1 MKNTKKLTMGAMLL
15 AIVGAV
21 MVIDRLL
28 AFAFDEL
35 IFLLIAEVV
44 IIYATM
50 YSLKDALILSFGA
63 AVITILLGNIYSW
76 VYLPLGLIA
85 GFTYAYGIKKE
96 LDRSRLLLM
105 VMAVMVIGE
114 IIVTMLVMPLFGLN
128 VYEEIVMMRNS
139 VAEVFESAGVL
150 GLFEDILNNI
160 MVVAYVLSLIIIGV
174 TEAALIH
181 LLSIYLLKRLKIK
194 DIKIVHLYSLK
205 ISVPFTYICMLMTF
219 LFFVAP
225 QFKTHAFIEYTM
237 ITLALIGAAC
247 LVVVGYIFFIVY
259 GSIVLG
265 KNITLYLILF
275 IILLFPYS
283 LFILLIAGFLYGSG
297 PLKNYIERK
306 RKGA

>member
-1 MKNTKKLTMGAMLL
+1 
-15 AIVGAV
+15 
-21 MVIDRLL
+21 
-28 AFAFDEL
+28 
-35 IFLLIAEVV
+35 
-44 IIYATM
+44 
-50 YSLKDALILSFGA
+50 
-63 AVITILLGNIYSW
+63 
-76 VYLPLGLIA
+76 
-85 GFTYAYGIKKE
+85 
-96 LDRSRLLLM
+96 
-105 VMAVMVIGE
+105 
-114 IIVTMLVMPLFGLN
+114 
-128 VYEEIVMMRNS
+128 
-139 VAEVFESAGVL
+139 
-150 GLFEDILNNI
+150 
-160 MVVAYVLSLIIIGV
+160 
-174 TEAALIH
+174 
-181 LLSIYLLKRLKIK
+181 
-194 DIKIVHLYSLK
+194 
-205 ISVPFTYICMLMTF
+205 MTF